1 MHLKTSM
8 PTKITDLTVHDIRF
22 PTSRALDGSDA
33 MNPAPDYSAT
43 YVVLKTNSPQ
53 RLAGHGLT
61 FTIGRGNEICVTAVK
76 SLAALVVGA
85 TLEEIFADMG
95 GFWRY
100 VTAGDSQLRWL
111 GPEKG
116 AIHLATAAIVNGVWD
131 LWAKFQGKPVWR
143 LLVDMSP
150 QELVRCL
157 DFRYVTDALTPD
169 EAISLLE
176 ANAPTK
182 AERERQMRESGF
194 PAYTTSA
201 PRDYQ
206 TVRGDIMRTWRVC
219 GLLT

>member
-1 MHLKTSM
+1 M

-53 RLAGHGLT
+53 GLAGHGLT

-100 VTAGDSQLRWL
+100 VTAGDSQLRWI

-131 LWAKFQGKPVWR
+131 LVAKRAGVPVWK
-143 LLVDMSP
+143 LLSTMTPAEIVALVD
-150 QELVRCL
+150 C
-157 DFRYVTDALTPD
+157 RYLTNALTPD
-169 EAISLLE
+169 EALDILGRT
-176 ANAPTK
+176 APGRS
-182 AERERQMRESGF
+182 EREAELLRDGY
-194 PAYTTSA
+194 PAYTTS
-201 PRDYQ
+201 
-206 TVRGDIMRTWRVC
+206 V
-219 GLLT
+219 